1 MPVGSVSSA
10 CRGDSPDS
18 FGRTVQLIPNEM
30 LATIDIQSLRV
41 EWSVEVANGLLG
53 GGHRDDGGLR
63 CGCLPNPLV
72 VGSVMTPVVNNLST
86 SIISGT
92 GRSIFRLAV

>member
-1 MPVGSVSSA
+1 MGSVSSV

-30 LATIDIQSLRV
+30 LATTETQSLSV
-41 EWSVEVANGLLG
+41 DWSVEVANGLLG

-92 GRSIFRLAV
+92 GS

>member
-1 MPVGSVSSA
+1 MGSVSSV
-10 CRGDSPDS
+10 CRGDSPDP

-30 LATIDIQSLRV
+30 LAITETQRFSVD
-41 EWSVEVANGLLG
+41 WSVEVANGLLG
-53 GGHRDDGGLR
+53 GEHRDDGGLR